1 MKMTVQE
8 LYENLGGNYNEAL
21 SRMMKDTLVGKFAGM
36 FVNDP
41 SYNQLVAAMDEAD
54 AHKAFEAAHT
64 LKGVS
69 ANLAFSVLFEKASAV
84 TEALRG
90 ADTIDGAVDLMPALT
105 EEYNKTIT
113 AINEFQ
119 A

>member
-1 MKMTVQE
+1 MTVQE

-36 FVNDP
+36 FVN
-41 SYNQLVAAMDEAD
+41 DEAD

>member
-1 MKMTVQE
+1 MTVQE

-21 SRMMKDTLVGKFAGM
+21 GRMMKDTLVGKFAGM

-41 SYNQLVAAMDEAD
+41 SYNQLVAAMDGAD
-54 AHKAFEAAHT
+54 AHNAFESAHT